1 VPLALLRHHVQAR
14 RQDAAPGS
22 GISCT
27 CAESGTPPQ
36 VDGDVVSLTIANIR
50 LYHILIDGGAAL
62 NLMSLAAF
70 QKLQIPMSRLS
81 PSRPFSGVSPGSI
94 IPRSS
99 ISLLV
104 TFGTPENYRT
114 KSVVFDAAV
123 NLPFNTI
130 IGRPVGYLV
139 LKMSSPN
146 DISKIRAGE
155 APGAGGSLVGCR
167 WPRGARSDTIKL
179 TPARLIFC
187 TCVQPS
193 DNEDIPVKII
203 QISAD
208 VA

>member
-1 VPLALLRHHVQAR
+1 
-14 RQDAAPGS
+14 
-22 GISCT
+22 
-27 CAESGTPPQ
+27 

-50 LYHILIDGGAAL
+50 LYHIMIDGGVAL

-114 KSVVFDAAV
+114 KSVVFDATV

-146 DISKIRAGE
+146 DISKIRGDHSASVSVLEKLQEVLVAASWVAAGQG
-155 APGAGGSLVGCR
+155 APNQTPSRSHQRVSSFALVCS
-167 WPRGARSDTIKL
+167 PRTMRTS
-179 TPARLIFC
+179 P
-187 TCVQPS
+187 
-193 DNEDIPVKII
+193 
-203 QISAD
+203 
-208 VA
+208 

>member
-1 VPLALLRHHVQAR
+1 
-14 RQDAAPGS
+14 
-22 GISCT
+22 
-27 CAESGTPPQ
+27 

-50 LYHILIDGGAAL
+50 LYHILIDGEAAL

-146 DISKIRAGE
+146 DISKIRGDHSASISVLEKLQVLVAASWAAAGQGVPDQTPSSSHQRVSSF
-155 APGAGGSLVGCR
+155 ALVCS
-167 WPRGARSDTIKL
+167 PRTTRTS
-179 TPARLIFC
+179 P
-187 TCVQPS
+187 
-193 DNEDIPVKII
+193 
-203 QISAD
+203 
-208 VA
+208 